1 MYFSYICTAKQSISN
16 TWIEQITLNT
26 STDSEDNP
34 YLNQGC
40 NSQFKN
46 TENDALDVQNIND
59 IVEES
64 TEYLREAFGV
74 STSWALLS
82 ILSRKSLTLSL
93 PRHNKFK
100 VITNKEKQLFCLR
113 RPDRFFL
120 PGRWRD
126 SWIHF
131 CKLAI
136 PLFVCFACGDQGW
149 WPYLTS

>member
-93 PRHNKFK
+93 PRHKKFK
-100 VITNKEKQLFCLR
+100 VITNKEKLLF
-113 RPDRFFL
+113 
-120 PGRWRD
+120 
-126 SWIHF
+126 
-131 CKLAI
+131 
-136 PLFVCFACGDQGW
+136 LFKETW
-149 WPYLTS
+149 